1 MTSAKFSEFWT
12 PSPPCHAFTQ
22 PISSVCHTLG
32 NPLRLVRDVIYERSL
47 AELGAV
53 QLVAVTLELDPRC
66 GIVRIGGGEV
76 AEVPDV
82 GGVVEGGGEED
93 VFGQQVELDQLQGKK
108 SLESNNILAFI
119 KKCWSANI
127 IG

>member
-1 MTSAKFSEFWT
+1 M
-12 PSPPCHAFTQ
+12 
-22 PISSVCHTLG
+22 
-32 NPLRLVRDVIYERSL
+32 
-47 AELGAV
+47 
-53 QLVAVTLELDPRC
+53 TLELDPRC